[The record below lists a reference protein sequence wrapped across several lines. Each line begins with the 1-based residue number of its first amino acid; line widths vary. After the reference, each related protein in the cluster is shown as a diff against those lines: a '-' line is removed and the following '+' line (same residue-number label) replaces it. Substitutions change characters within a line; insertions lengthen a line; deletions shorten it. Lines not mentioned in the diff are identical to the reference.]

1 MRLTIIL
8 LLLAHTASA
17 QVQFSNNTV
26 ADIAV
31 IQKEFKKNDDRVS
44 ETMRNQFP
52 IDRIHGQDYVGFVC
66 TVHGSFDKE
75 EMQGRGIIVGSQIN
89 DIVSLRYPVQ
99 DLSAIYNESTIKYLK
114 LAGMAKPH
122 LDKVKVGT
130 NVDSVWQG
138 INLPQGYTGKD
149 VIIGVTDWGFDYSS
163 PMFYDTL
170 LQDTR
175 ILAAWDQFKNSGPS
189 PQNYSYGTEYT
200 TPADMIN
207 IGSDTANFYSYA
219 THGTHV
225 AGIAGGSGA
234 GTEHRGMAFES
245 QFLFVTF
252 QIHEAAIL
260 DAWQW
265 MFNKAQAEG
274 KRLVINGSWGIYH
287 SSALDNTDILA
298 QAIENYANQ
307 GVVFVTSAGN
317 NGNVNFHIQKD
328 FANDTLKTKINFYNN
343 PGLSTLWGQSIH
355 IWGDVGNEFSTQFV
369 VTDVSNTVV
378 ASTPWYPTA
387 STASYIDSF
396 LVAGGTDTVFFN
408 LATDAAYPSN
418 GRPQMRLRVTEPA
431 NGYRAGFLCTAVDGT
446 VHYWN
451 LTELT
456 TDVGNWGMSFGS
468 IGAGST
474 TGDNQFGIGIPA
486 CAAHTIS
493 VGAYSSEFYTVTGT
507 LVGGTQASFSSYGPL
522 MDGSLKPDISAPGV
536 QVASSISSY
545 TDASFQQVDQVEFN
559 GRTYPFGRYSGTSM
573 AGPAVA
579 GIAAIIL
586 EANPFLSPA
595 QVKDVIIETAR
606 TDNHTGA
613 IPPHSVKWGWG
624 KVNAYRAV
632 LAALDIV
639 GQNELELSYNW
650 TVVPNPTSASIT
662 VDGVEGT
669 VENVQ
674 VIAINGTS
682 VYQSSELTTIDVSSL
697 ESGVYIMRLV
707 VEGKVQQARF
717 VKQ

>member
-1 MRLTIIL
+1 MRLTLIFL
-8 LLLAHTASA
+8 LTAFSGMS
-17 QVQFSNNTV
+17 QMQLSNNTI
-26 ADIAV
+26 ADISV
-31 IQKEFKKNDDRVS
+31 IQKEFKKNNERVS
-44 ETMRNQFP
+44 QTMRHQFP
-52 IDRIHGQDYVGFVC
+52 IDKIQGHDYVGFVC
-66 TVHGSFDKE
+66 TVNNAFEKE
-75 EMQGRGIIVGSQIN
+75 EVESRGIIVGSKIG
-89 DIVSLRYPVQ
+89 DIVSLRYPIQ
-99 DLSAIYNESTIKYLK
+99 QLSAIYNESSIDYLK

-122 LDKVKVGT
+122 LEKVKVGT

-138 INLPQGYTGKD
+138 INLPQSYTGKD
-149 VIIGVTDWGFDYSS
+149 VIIGITDWGFDYSS

-175 ILAAWDQFKNSGPS
+175 ILAAWDQFKISGPA
-189 PQNYSYGTEYT
+189 PQPYGYGTEYNT
-200 TPADMIN
+200 ATDMIN
-207 IGSDTANFYSYA
+207 AGSDTANFYSYA

-225 AGIAGGSGA
+225 AGITGGSGA

-260 DAWQW
+260 DAWEW

-298 QAIENYANQ
+298 QAMENYANQ

-317 NGNVNFHIQKD
+317 NGDVNFHIQKD
-328 FANDTLKTKINFYNN
+328 FANDTIKTKINFYNN
-343 PGLSTLWGQSIH
+343 PGMTTLWGQSIH
-355 IWGDVGNEFSTQFV
+355 MWGDIGNEFSIQLV
-369 VTDVSNTVV
+369 VTDVVNNIV

-387 STASYIDSF
+387 STTSYIDSF
-396 LVAGGTDTVFFN
+396 LVAAGSDTVFFN
-408 LATDAAYPSN
+408 LSTDAAYPSN
-418 GRPQMRLRVTEPA
+418 GRPQMRLRVTEPT
-431 NGYRAGFLCTAVDGT
+431 NSYRAGFLSTAANGT

-468 IGAGST
+468 IGTGST

-486 CAAHTIS
+486 CASSTIS
-493 VGAYSSEFYTVTGT
+493 VAAYSSEFYTMTGT
-507 LVGGTQASFSSYGPL
+507 LVGGAEATFSSNGPL
-522 MDGSLKPDISAPGV
+522 MDGTLKPDISAPGV

-545 TDASFQQVDQVEFN
+545 TDATFQQVDEVQFN

-573 AGPAVA
+573 SSPVVA

-586 EANPFLSPA
+586 EANPFLSPQ

-606 TDNHTGA
+606 TDSHTGN

-624 KVNAYRAV
+624 KINAYRAV

-639 GQNELELSYNW
+639 GENELEMEYNW
-650 TVVPNPTSASIT
+650 TVAPNPASNTIT
-662 VDGVEGT
+662 VNGLEGT

-674 VIAINGTS
+674 IISMTGAS
-682 VYQSSELTTIDVSSL
+682 VYQNTELSIIDVSTL
-697 ESGVYIMRLV
+697 ESGVYILRLV
-707 VEGKVQQARF
+707 VDGKVQQTKF
-717 VKQ
+717 VKE

>member
-1 MRLTIIL
+1 MRLTIAFL
-8 LLLAHTASA
+8 LVTFASSA
-17 QVQFSNNTV
+17 QMQISNNTV

-31 IQKEFKKNDDRVS
+31 IQKEFKKNSERVS
-44 ETMRNQFP
+44 QTMRNQFP
-52 IDRIHGQDYVGFVC
+52 IDRIQGADYVGFVC
-66 TVHGSFDKE
+66 TVNSSFARE
-75 EMQGRGIIVGSQIN
+75 EMQSRGIIVGSQIGN
-89 DIVSLRYPVQ
+89 IVSLRYPITE
-99 DLSAIYNESTIKYLK
+99 LSSIYNESSIDYLK
-114 LAGMAKPH
+114 MAGMAKPH

-138 INLPQGYTGKD
+138 INLPEGYTGKD
-149 VIIGVTDWGFDYSS
+149 VIIGITDWGFDYTS

-175 ILAAWDQFKNSGPS
+175 ILAAWDQFKTAGSA
-189 PQNYSYGTEYT
+189 PQPYGYGAEYT
-200 TPADMIN
+200 TPTDLIN
-207 IGSDTANFYSYA
+207 AGSDTANFYSYA

-260 DAWQW
+260 DAWEW

-274 KRLVINGSWGIYH
+274 KRLVMNGSWGIYH
-287 SSALDNTDILA
+287 SSALDNSDILA
-298 QAIENYANQ
+298 QAMENYANQ

-317 NGNVNFHIQKD
+317 NGDVNFHIQKD
-328 FANDTLKTKINFYNN
+328 FTNDTLKTKINFYVN
-343 PGLSTLWGQSIH
+343 PGMPTLWGQSIH
-355 IWGDVGNEFSTQFV
+355 MWGETGNEFSTQLV
-369 VTDVSNTVV
+369 ITDVSNNIV

-387 STASYIDSF
+387 STSSYIDSF

-431 NGYRAGFLCTAVDGT
+431 NSYRAGFLSTAANGT

-474 TGDNQFGIGIPA
+474 GGDNQFGIGIPA
-486 CAAHTIS
+486 CATSTIS
-493 VGAYSSEFYTVTGT
+493 VAAYSSEFYTMTGT
-507 LVGGTQASFSSYGPL
+507 LVGGAEASFSSNGPL
-522 MDGSLKPDISAPGV
+522 MDGTLKPDIAAPGV

-545 TDASFQQVDQVEFN
+545 TDATFQQVDETQFN

-573 AGPAVA
+573 SSPAVS

-586 EANPFLSPA
+586 DANPFLSA
-595 QVKDVIIETAR
+595 QQVKDVIIETAR
-606 TDNHTGA
+606 TDSHTGTL
-613 IPPHSVKWGWG
+613 PPHSVKWGWG
-624 KVNAYRAV
+624 KVNAYQAV
-632 LAALDIV
+632 QAALNIV
-639 GQNELELSYNW
+639 GQNELEIDYHW
-650 TVVPNPTSASIT
+650 TVAPNPTSSSIA
-662 VDGVEGT
+662 VKDVEGN
-669 VENVQ
+669 VENIQ
-674 VIAINGTS
+674 IISMTGAS
-682 VYQSSELTTIDVSSL
+682 VYQGHELSSIDVSTL
-697 ESGVYIMRLV
+697 ESGVYVLRLV
-707 VEGKVQQARF
+707 VDGKVQQAKF
-717 VKQ
+717 IKE